1 MGTLIQKTA
10 GVGHEK
16 RMLCMLRLNNNS
28 CSGWEVSDP
37 GEAEEVWYHIKE
49 FCLSSGFLFRPPR
62 FKGDGGDTGNCRDCK
77 ERALAGQ
84 GCHQH
89 TALLLCEAVRAASIQ
104 MPIHS
109 ATRLLPQHLP
119 TTLSVTG
126 EWPKRS

>member
-1 MGTLIQKTA
+1 
-10 GVGHEK
+10 
-16 RMLCMLRLNNNS
+16 MLRLNNNP

-37 GEAEEVWYHIKE
+37 GEAEEVRYRIKE

-62 FKGDGGDTGNCRDCK
+62 FKGDGGDIGNCRGCK

-84 GCHQH
+84 GQQH

-109 ATRLLPQHLP
+109 ATRPLPQHVP
-119 TTLSVTG
+119 TTLQ
-126 EWPKRS
+126 